1 MKINA
6 DKLQWQE
13 GEALRDWKNAGGI
26 GVLQCCTGSGK
37 TYIAILAI
45 KKLNINLP
53 NANINVVVPTTKLKD
68 DWVNKV
74 NGHILTHNLVNVE
87 VFVVNSYIKKNR
99 ECVLLICDECHRFMA
114 TTFLKTIVNTK
125 YEFLMGLTATLERL
139 DGKHEIMKKYAPIV
153 HTLTEEQAIQRKFIV
168 PSVIFNLLIELND
181 KEKKEYGTIDN
192 LYNQYFK
199 YFGWDFKLAMD
210 SASSMNPRW
219 NDILKQWDYAPC
231 HKFAM
236 QNGYPVDSLQ
246 QIINTYNS
254 NKKNQLINKNKPKKE
269 KRIKMVD
276 LYPNNLEHKFHPKV
290 VNKKGILF
298 LHYMTLRKDFVYN
311 LQRKVDYVKEI
322 NSKFA
327 GQIITFAQSIK
338 IAQIIKESIPN
349 SVEYH
354 SGIREKDNTG
364 NIKTLNQTP
373 TKDKKLA
380 IEAFENGTAK
390 LLSTVKSLNEG
401 FNVERAE
408 MCIRIAQTRSKI
420 DRVQIS
426 GRASRIDKDNP
437 NKIGITINLC
447 IDDFIYKGEKIN
459 SSEKKTIIENQKGK
473 NPFWVTSVNE
483 IIEIIEKLKGE
494 KKIEHP

>member
-13 GEALRDWKNAGGI
+13 GEALRDWKNNGATGTI
-26 GVLQCCTGSGK
+26 ISTTGSGK
-37 TYIAILAI
+37 TYISILAI
-45 KKLNINLP
+45 KKLNVSIP
-53 NANINVVVPTTKLKD
+53 DAIIHVVVPTTKLKD
-68 DWVNKV
+68 DWCNKE
-74 NGHILTHNLVNVE
+74 NGHIITHGLNNVE
-87 VFVVNSYIKKNR
+87 VFVINTYIKKAR
-99 ECVLLICDECHRFMA
+99 ACTLLVIDEGHRVAA
-114 TTFLKTIVNTK
+114 TTFLKTITNCTYTYIMV
-125 YEFLMGLTATLERL
+125 LTATLERL
-139 DGKHEIMKKYAPIV
+139 DGKHEIIKQYAPIV
-153 HTLTEEQAIQRKFIV
+153 HTLTEEQAIQRGFIV
-168 PSVIFNLLIELND
+168 PSAIFNLLIELND

-254 NKKNQLINKNKPKKE
+254 NKKNQLLNKNKPKKE

-276 LYPNNLEHKFHPKV
+276 LYPNNLDHKFHPKV

-322 NSKFA
+322 NSKFE
-327 GQIITFAQSIK
+327 GQIITFSESIK
-338 IAQIIKESIPN
+338 IANLIKEEIDNSI
-349 SVEYH
+349 VYH
-354 SGIREKDNTG
+354 SDMKAKERNET
-364 NIKTLNQTP
+364 IKL
-373 TKDKKLA
+373 
-380 IEAFENGTAK
+380 FEDGSAK
-390 LLSTVKSLNEG
+390 LLSSVKALNEG
-401 FNVERAE
+401 FNVEGAE
-408 MCIRIAQTRSKI
+408 LAVNISQTRSKI
-420 DRVQIS
+420 SRTQKS
-426 GRASRIDKDNP
+426 GRVGRIDKANP

-459 SSEKKTIIENQKGK
+459 SMEKKTITENQKGK
-473 NPFWVTSVNE
+473 NPFWVTSVDE
-483 IIEIIEKLKGE
+483 IIQIIGKLKGE
-494 KKIEHP
+494 KK

>member
-68 DWVNKV
+68 DWFNKV
-74 NGHILTHNLVNVE
+74 NGHILIHNLVNVE

-236 QNGYPVDSLQ
+236 QNNYPVDNLQ

-276 LYPNNLEHKFHPKV
+276 LYPNNLEHKFHPRV

-338 IAQIIKESIPN
+338 IVDLIKEEIPN
-349 SVEYH
+349 SVAYH
-354 SGIREKDNTG
+354 SGMG
-364 NIKTLNQTP
+364 
-373 TKDKKLA
+373 TKDRNTAVKL
-380 IEAFENGTAK
+380 FENKTAK
-390 LLSTVKSLNEG
+390 LLSTAKALNEG
-401 FNVERAE
+401 FNVESAE
-408 MCIRIAQTRSKI
+408 MCIRVAQTRSKI
-420 DRVQIS
+420 DRTQIS
-426 GRASRIDKDNP
+426 GRNSRIDKANP

-459 SSEKKTIIENQKGK
+459 SSEKKTIIENQKSK

-483 IIEIIEKLKGE
+483 IIEIIGKLKGE
-494 KKIEHP
+494 KK